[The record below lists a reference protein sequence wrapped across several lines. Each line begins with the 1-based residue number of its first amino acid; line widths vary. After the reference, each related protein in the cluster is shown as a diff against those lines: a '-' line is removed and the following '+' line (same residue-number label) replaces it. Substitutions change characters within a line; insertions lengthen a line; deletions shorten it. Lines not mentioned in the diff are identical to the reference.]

1 MNGNNVYLCLLI
13 LTLLVMKKQTRTI
26 IIVLLNVLF
35 CAELLWFFSRNAI
48 LRPYAGS
55 AIKEMLIGG
64 ILLASI
70 YANYF
75 LLYPNLYL
83 KHPVVYWVVVVAVA
97 VVAAGLEFA
106 IAYKGIMCCMGPV
119 IVEIGFLKFFS
130 NHILIVFFRNLAF
143 NFFPFMFRERQE
155 LQKALNKEVQIVYQD
170 ARLLDV
176 SDKDHNARLIPRDNI
191 YYCQQD
197 GNYTRIY
204 VTQGDPYYF
213 RYGSMK
219 YLEQLF
225 GPKEFV
231 RISNT
236 LLIPYRYIQS
246 CNGTEV
252 FMKRLPWQN
261 EPLTFAIE
269 PKYLDQA
276 PGQIAL
282 HLLTAKGLVS
292 MRPPKQNRKRRKPKP
307 SQEKTDTVLQYIK
320 EHPGNKT
327 KEIAENT
334 QFSPTTVER
343 CLAELRKQGLVKY
356 KGSKKAGGY
365 CVVGDSMERT
375 AEETAQGQGEVAGK
389 KVLKEK
395 SAKKKLT
402 EGKPAEPSSK
412 E

>member
-1 MNGNNVYLCLLI
+1 
-13 LTLLVMKKQTRTI
+13 MKKQTRTI

-35 CAELLWFFSRNAI
+35 CA
-48 LRPYAGS
+48 
-55 AIKEMLIGG
+55 

-75 LLYPNLYL
+75 LLYPKLYL

-204 VTQGDPYYF
+204 VTQDDLYYS

-225 GPKEFV
+225 GSEEFV
-231 RISNT
+231 RVSNT
-236 LLIPYRYIQS
+236 LLIPYRYIHS

-261 EPLTFAIE
+261 KPLSFAIE

-282 HLLTAKGLVS
+282 YLLTSKGQETMKS
-292 MRPPKQNRKRRKPKP
+292 PKQNRNRRKPKP

-320 EHPGNKT
+320 EHAGSQT

-356 KGSKKAGGY
+356 KGSKKTGGY
-365 CVVGDSMERT
+365 HAVKKQS
-375 AEETAQGQGEVAGK
+375 EEIKYETSTEKEGAARINSPNSPAQ
-389 KVLKEK
+389 
-395 SAKKKLT
+395 SAD
-402 EGKPAEPSSK
+402 
-412 E
+412 

>member
-1 MNGNNVYLCLLI
+1 
-13 LTLLVMKKQTRTI
+13 MKKQTRTI

-35 CAELLWFFSRNAI
+35 CAYMLWFSTNNSF

-55 AIKEMLIGG
+55 KTREFFAGL
-64 ILLASI
+64 ILLI
-70 YANYF
+70 TLYANYF
-75 LLYPNLYL
+75 LLYPKLHK
-83 KHPVVYWVVVVAVA
+83 KHPVVYWVVLVSLCIIAAAVD
-97 VVAAGLEFA
+97 FA
-106 IAYKGIMCCMGPV
+106 IAHRFMMYCNSAV
-119 IVEIGFLKFFS
+119 IEKYGAFSFFS
-130 NHILIVFFRNLAF
+130 HHYRLIVIRNVTLNA
-143 NFFPFMFRERQE
+143 FPFIFRERQE
-155 LQKALNKEVQIVYQD
+155 LQKALDKEVQIVYQD

-176 SDKDHNARLIPRDNI
+176 ADNDHNMRLISKDDI
-191 YYCQQD
+191 FYCQQD

-204 VTQGDPYYF
+204 VTQDDPYYS
-213 RYGSMK
+213 RNGSMK

-261 EPLTFAIE
+261 EPLSFAIE

-282 HLLTAKGLVS
+282 HLLTAKGLES
-292 MRPPKQNRKRRKPKP
+292 MKPPKQNRKRRKPKP

-320 EHPGNKT
+320 EHPGNQT

-343 CLAELRKQGLVKY
+343 CLAELRKQELVTY
-356 KGSKKAGGY
+356 KGSKKTGGY
-365 CVVGDSMERT
+365 CVVGDSMESM
-375 AEETAQGQGEVAGK
+375 AEETAQGQGKIAGK